1 MEIASSRQ
9 GKIAI
14 VLVSGR
20 MNAETAPQFQKACD
34 EQLKQG
40 ASHLV
45 VGLEG
50 LSYISSMGL
59 GAFLYLAKHLQ
70 STGGAILLCG
80 MKGMVKEVFDI
91 TGITAL
97 FPLFPTTA
105 EALQSIS

>member
-20 MNAETAPQFQKACD
+20 MNADSAPQFQEACD

-45 VGLEG
+45 VGLDG

-80 MKGMVKEVFDI
+80 MRGMVREVFDI
-91 TGITAL
+91 TGITKL
-97 FPLFPTTA
+97 FPLFPTTT
-105 EALQSIS
+105 EAVQSIS